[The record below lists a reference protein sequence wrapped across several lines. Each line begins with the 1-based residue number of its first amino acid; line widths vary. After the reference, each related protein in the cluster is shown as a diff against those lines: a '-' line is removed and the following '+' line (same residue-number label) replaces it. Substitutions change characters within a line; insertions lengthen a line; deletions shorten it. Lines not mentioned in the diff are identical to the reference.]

1 MSLTAPKGEFT
12 DTWQCTALP
21 GRLTSSNRISMKM
34 TDTHNCTDTACIAS
48 RVRHRRQLVPALA
61 ATLVLLLWFISSNGF
76 AAEFE
81 SPQSIRT
88 TVDGFVTQRLQHSK
102 RQDFDVRVDRLDS
115 RLRLARCGSALE
127 PFLPTA
133 TRLMGKVTVGVRCPA
148 GKTWTVYVPV
158 QIDVYEN
165 VLTAARPLLHGQR
178 ITASDVMVGMVA
190 KRSIPAGKAFSLQL
204 VEAPR
209 LVQRGEDVTL
219 VAETDF
225 LTVRM
230 KGKALADGAKGD
242 VIKVKNSTSNRVV
255 EGIVTRPGVVKV
267 KM

>member
-1 MSLTAPKGEFT
+1 
-12 DTWQCTALP
+12 
-21 GRLTSSNRISMKM
+21 MKM

-178 ITASDVMVGMVA
+178 ITASDVMASRQKASKRSQAYFHDSNQLVGMVA